1 MADAFRRLTQRTCGP
16 AVTLMLA
23 AAFLLAAGG
32 SMARAQQADDD
43 VVARIGDIDVTF
55 GELETAWRQNDA
67 ASRLRMLQDL
77 YETRRRALDILVGDR
92 LIDREAQAR
101 GMTRNELLIAEL
113 PSRTLE
119 VTEEEIQLI
128 WERNRD
134 RFPDQTLESLR
145 PEIVA
150 AIEQQR
156 PMQALHAY
164 TNELREAAGDIE
176 VLLAAPRQTIDILP
190 DDPVRG
196 PAVAPI
202 EIVEFSDFDCPF
214 CQRATETVDR
224 LLEDF
229 AGQIRFVYKDYPLPT
244 HPNAFKAAEAG
255 NCAHEQDRF
264 WELHDTMFANQGALS
279 VDELHTHAETIGLDT
294 EAFAECLDSGR
305 HVASVERDMAIG
317 NGYGVASTPTLFVNG
332 RSVIGAAP
340 YETFAEIIREEL
352 AAAGR

>member
-1 MADAFRRLTQRTCGP
+1 MTHALRRLTRRTRGSAFALTL
-16 AVTLMLA
+16 AV
-23 AAFLLAAGG
+23 AFLLAAGG

-43 VVARIGDIDVTF
+43 VVARIGDIEVTF
-55 GELETAWRQNDA
+55 GELEAAWQQNDA

-101 GMTRNELLIAEL
+101 GMTRDELLITEL

-128 WERNRD
+128 WERNRE
-134 RFPDQTLESLR
+134 RFPDQTLEDFR

-150 AIEQQR
+150 AIERQR

-164 TNELREAAGDIE
+164 TNELREAAGDID
-176 VLLAAPRQTIDILP
+176 VLLAPPRQQIDVLP
-190 DDPVRG
+190 QDPVRG
-196 PAVAPI
+196 PADAPI

-214 CQRATETVDR
+214 CQRATETIDR

-229 AGQIRFVYKDYPLPT
+229 AGQIRFIYKDYPLPT
-244 HPNAFKAAEAG
+244 HPDAFKAAEAG

-264 WELHDTMFANQGALS
+264 WELHDTMFANQGALGI
-279 VDELHTHAETIGLDT
+279 DELHSYAESIGLDT

-305 HVASVERDMAIG
+305 HAASVERDVAIG
-317 NGYGVASTPTLFVNG
+317 NGYGVQSTPTLFVNG

-340 YETFAEIIREEL
+340 YETFVEIIREEL
-352 AAAGR
+352 AAAER